1 MPDLEIVPVSGVE
14 PVAVLEAINEAF
26 GRHRGLDWYRWK
38 HMDGPW
44 GPSRG
49 WVALDG
55 GEVVGT
61 RLFVPWQLRSRDGL
75 HACSRAMDG
84 ATVPRARRR
93 GIFSNLIRREIDQLV
108 DQPTWHCLYST
119 SVPASREAYRALG
132 WTILQSTRMQYR
144 PVRLRSAARVRLD
157 AFLPEPVAESENRLG
172 TDWNSAALAWRTDAR
187 STVTYRTAL
196 LDDSAAASHGLVFRV
211 LSRSGLRVLAPVH
224 VWGSPIHRARLVDGA
239 ALASR
244 CLAVLEPVGPGTDGP
259 SGPARVSR
267 GTSGSTV
274 SLWAGGGET
283 GRPHDDV
290 HRLSAWA
297 FDQADLEGAL

>member
-1 MPDLEIVPVSGVE
+1 MADVE
-14 PVAVLEAINEAF
+14 PGDVLAAINEAF

-38 HMDGPW
+38 HLDGPW

-49 WVALDG
+49 WVAVDN

-61 RLFVPWQLRSRDGL
+61 RLFVPWQLRSADGL

-93 GIFSNLIRREIDQLV
+93 GIFSALIRREVDQLV

-132 WTILQSTRMQYR
+132 WTILPPTRMQYR

-157 AFLPEPVAESENRLG
+157 ASLPEPVAGSETRVRTN
-172 TDWNSAALAWRTDAR
+172 WNSAALAWRTDAR

-196 LDDSAAASHGLVFRV
+196 LGDSAAASHGLVFRV
-211 LSRSGLRVLAPVH
+211 LRRSGLRVLAPVH
-224 VWGSPIHRARLVDGA
+224 VWGPPTDRRRLVDGA

-244 CLAVLEPVGPGTDGP
+244 CLGVLEPVGPGTDGP
-259 SGPARVSR
+259 SRPGRLSR
-267 GTSGSTV
+267 GTSGSSV
-274 SLWAGGGET
+274 SLWAGGGGT